1 MKVSGKTIHV
11 RANNRDIYD
20 KLCNLSYFEK
30 FLPEQVK
37 DWEAGDEITFFE

>member
-20 KLCNLSYFEK
+20 KLCNWNSLA
-30 FLPEQVK
+30 FLMIQ
-37 DWEAGDEITFFE
+37 WMLAI